1 MQTVLTAVPVFVWLC
16 LCLQVEFSPTPGQLA
31 QIVNIMPQLI
41 NTISEFKRLPE
52 LLSCKQSEGNPIHIN
67 IGYNY
72 LKNKYVLSLLFYY
85 IFQERIPVCTSNLFL
100 GPLGLNPDIQW
111 DTVIIK
117 QLYIKV
123 YLMLVFICLCLYTI
137 DTLVLNDPPEQDEK
151 IRKIQAAVTM
161 GMTANA
167 SHLQAYLKTW
177 DKYRDIWEINK
188 DSFIQRYQRLNPPV
202 TSFDADIHR

>member
-1 MQTVLTAVPVFVWLC
+1 
-16 LCLQVEFSPTPGQLA
+16 
-31 QIVNIMPQLI
+31 
-41 NTISEFKRLPE
+41 
-52 LLSCKQSEGNPIHIN
+52 
-67 IGYNY
+67 
-72 LKNKYVLSLLFYY
+72 
-85 IFQERIPVCTSNLFL
+85 
-100 GPLGLNPDIQW
+100 
-111 DTVIIK
+111 
-117 QLYIKV
+117 
-123 YLMLVFICLCLYTI
+123 MLVFICLCLYTI
-137 DTLVLNDPPEQDEK
+137 DALVLNDPPEQDEK